1 MGAGETSG
9 TSAVLSRVA
18 RVKDPRE
25 IDKDEELMEQV
36 AIYPGTFDPIHNGHT
51 DLIARASRMF
61 DRVIVA
67 VAISTGKRPRFSV
80 DERMGLVERIAKPFP
95 NVEVDRFDGLLIH
108 FAAKRSAN
116 VVVRGLRAV
125 SDFEFELQLASM
137 NRKMAPELETVFL
150 TPDEGFSYVS
160 STLVREI
167 SMLGGDIRPF
177 VDPVVVE
184 AFGKVPPPE

>member
-1 MGAGETSG
+1 MNDLGATYERGSQ
-9 TSAVLSRVA
+9 
-18 RVKDPRE
+18 
-25 IDKDEELMEQV
+25 LMEQV

-51 DLIARASRMF
+51 DLIQRASRMF
-61 DRVIVA
+61 HRVIVSVA
-67 VAISTGKRPRFSV
+67 VSAGKNPRFTV
-80 DERMGLVERIAKPFP
+80 DERMALVEQVSRPFT

-108 FAAKRSAN
+108 FAAQRDAH

-137 NRKMAPELETVFL
+137 NRKMAPDLETVFL

-167 SMLGGDIRPF
+167 ATFGGDIRSF

-184 AFGKVPPPE
+184 AFGKTERAA